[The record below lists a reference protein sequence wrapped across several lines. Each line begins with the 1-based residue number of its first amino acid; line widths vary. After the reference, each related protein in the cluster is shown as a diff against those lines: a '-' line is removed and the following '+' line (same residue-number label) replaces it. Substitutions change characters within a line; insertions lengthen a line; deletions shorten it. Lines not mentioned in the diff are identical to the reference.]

1 MVTAQPTAS
10 AGPVQKKKP
19 RGAHVVTL
27 GNEKG
32 GSGKS
37 TTAMHL
43 VIALLRM
50 NRTVGAIDLDGRQR
64 TLSRY
69 IENRED
75 WSAARGVK
83 LPMPRLYV
91 IQRALDQDRQKATD
105 KDRAEFER
113 ILTTLRAACDFV
125 VIDSPGTDTYLS
137 RLGHAVA
144 DTLITPMND
153 SFVDFDLLARID
165 PDSMRVMGPS
175 LYSEMVWESRKMRMQ
190 STRTTIDWVV
200 MRNRVSTLDAR
211 NKRRVGQVLDALASR
226 IGFRIAP
233 GFSERV
239 IYREMFPM
247 GLTLLD
253 LNEPDTD
260 MRMTMSHVAA
270 RQEVR
275 EMLMTLKLPGVE
287 KAAAAL

>member
-1 MVTAQPTAS
+1 MST
-10 AGPVQKKKP
+10 
-19 RGAHVVTL
+19 RGAHVITL

-43 VIALLRM
+43 VVALLRM
-50 NRTVGAIDLDGRQR
+50 NRTVGCMDLDSRQR

-69 IENRED
+69 VENRED
-75 WSAARGVK
+75 WCTSRGIR
-83 LPMPRLYV
+83 LPMPRLHV
-91 IQRALDQDRQKATD
+91 IDRSLHQDRRQATEE
-105 KDRAEFER
+105 DRMNFER
-113 ILTTLRAACDFV
+113 VLTALRAACDYV

-165 PDSMRVMGPS
+165 PDTLKVLGPS
-175 LYSEMVWESRKMRMQ
+175 LYSEMVWESRKIRMQ
-190 STRTTIDWVV
+190 TARSSIDWVV
-200 MRNRVSTLDAR
+200 MRNRVSQLDAR
-211 NKRRVGQVLDALASR
+211 NKRRVGQVLESLSTR
-226 IGFRIAP
+226 IGFRLAP
-233 GFSERV
+233 GFCERV

-253 LNEPDTD
+253 LNEPKADVK
-260 MRMTMSHVAA
+260 MTMSHVAA

-275 EMLMTLKLPGVE
+275 ELLTALKLPGMERAV
-287 KAAAAL
+287 AAL